1 MVKGSLRDSYGRVNY
16 VNDFHNNHGSVAQL
30 TYGKDNPGLDKSL
43 QEVSDFLD
51 KMYEKYNVE
60 EKIANKNF

>member
-1 MVKGSLRDSYGRVNY
+1 MKKGSIRDSYGKINY
-16 VNDFHNNHGSVAQL
+16 INDFYNNHGSVAQL
-30 TYGKDNPGLDKSL
+30 TYGKDNPKLHQSL
-43 QEVSDFLD
+43 QEANDFLD

>member
-1 MVKGSLRDSYGRVNY
+1 I
-16 VNDFHNNHGSVAQL
+16 NDFYNNHGSVAQL
-30 TYGKDNPGLDKSL
+30 TYGKDNPKLHQSL
-43 QEVSDFLD
+43 QEANDFLD